1 MLKTFRMID
10 GKVYEVTGKDGDGRD
25 TVKFRPDLKSI
36 PEDKPIIPEPT
47 VPTFTEIVETEEKPK
62 RRTRKK

>member
-10 GKVYEVTGKDGDGRD
+10 GKVFEVTGKDGAGRD

-36 PEDKPIIPEPT
+36 PEDKPIIPA
-47 VPTFTEIVETEEKPK
+47 FTEVVETEEAPK
-62 RRTRKK
+62 RRRTRKK

>member
-10 GKVYEVTGKDGDGRD
+10 GKVFEVTGKDGDGRD

-47 VPTFTEIVETEEKPK
+47 FTEETEEAPK
-62 RRTRKK
+62 RRRTRKK